1 MVQYGLYALA
11 AAMVAGS
18 VARIAFLLTCR
29 RPVAARVCG
38 TDETALERAHDAAT
52 YRWSRYRDPLADDHD
67 RWKSVRVRV
76 AYVVDAVEHRADV
89 CHAVDRARDMG
100 AALPDT
106 HIMLWYDP
114 AAPDRVTTS
123 GPGAAMLTIACAALL
138 AVAARGVPF

>member
-11 AAMVAGS
+11 AAMVAAS
-18 VARIAFLLTCR
+18 VARIAFLLICR

-52 YRWSRYRDPLADDHD
+52 YRWSRYTDPLAEDHD
-67 RWKSVRVRV
+67 RWKSVRV

-89 CHAVDRARDMG
+89 RHTIDRARDMG

-114 AAPDRVTTS
+114 AEPDRVTTS